1 MFLSEDLNT
10 YINPIKGV
18 KNKLTMNAFNPPQIR
33 SEPNFITEII
43 VSKYIIIVI
52 NINSLLIKEKS
63 AIGLIKYNQQDPYNG

>member
-1 MFLSEDLNT
+1 MRRVFLSEDLNT

-43 VSKYIIIVI
+43 VSK
-52 NINSLLIKEKS
+52 
-63 AIGLIKYNQQDPYNG
+63 